1 MQSAEIKELYQ
12 QKTGSPPGPAVSKFI
27 DQLKVREV
35 AKIWSAMGEGEDFI
49 GAIKRIIGD
58 QIRKAGGGE
67 EVDDLDLDANLA
79 KLEELKV
86 QQEREKEE
94 RAAAKAAERVR
105 LAAEKER
112 LEKEKV
118 ERAAREAAEKAAAEA
133 EAKKQQERAEKEAK
147 EAVIREEAARKAEAE
162 ARAAEEAA
170 AKAIAE
176 ADEAARQRESADQA
190 EAEAA
195 ARRMAEAKAM
205 KEAAEAAEKE
215 AKARA
220 AAEKA
225 AAQAAQ
231 ERAEALNEAQAMMQE
246 VLAQQA
252 RERAEEEKKRAEEE
266 AAEAERLAELE
277 KAAAEEE
284 DEEPEEE
291 EEEPVTEEAK
301 EAHAEKQDSMSL
313 PVTIK
318 LKDKDEQ
325 VGIHGL
331 IAIGGR
337 VRAIELISGGACER
351 AGVVAASV
359 IKEVHGHVIT
369 SKDDL
374 IDAVKAVRAEGL
386 TEFQMVTEPPLT
398 KEELNQDMEKIR
410 EDRKRK
416 AKEQVN
422 NAMNTAAQLIIDL
435 CLVGCKDLIPGSSK
449 STYAEV
455 KLRSVGSDGTV
466 GSDHPNPQKSTTKVV
481 KDLSPQYALL
491 CFLPPLILLTLS
503 QSLIILTNSF
513 DHKVRLVVPPSD
525 CIRVSLFGQKV
536 CQTLLK
542 IVLPVE

>member
-12 QKTGSPPGPAVSKFI
+12 QKTGAPPGPSVGKFI

-67 EVDDLDLDANLA
+67 DVDDLDLDANLA
-79 KLEELKV
+79 KLDQLKI

-94 RAAAKAAERVR
+94 RAAAKAAERIR

-118 ERAAREAAEKAAAEA
+118 ERAAKEATEKAAAEA

-147 EAVIREEAARKAEAE
+147 EAEIREEAARKAEAE
-162 ARAAEEAA
+162 ARVAEIAA
-170 AKAIAE
+170 AKAMAE
-176 ADEAARQRESADQA
+176 AEEAARQRESADNA

-225 AAQAAQ
+225 AALAAQ

-252 RERAEEEKKRAEEE
+252 RDRAIEEKRRAEEETAES
-266 AAEAERLAELE
+266 ERLAELE
-277 KAAAEEE
+277 KAAAEDDDD
-284 DEEPEEE
+284 DESSEEE
-291 EEEPVTEEAK
+291 SEEEPSTK
-301 EAHAEKQDSMSL
+301 EAAEEKQEKQDSMSI

-331 IAIGGR
+331 IAVGGR
-337 VRAIELISGGACER
+337 VRAIELIQDGACER
-351 AGVVAASV
+351 AGVVSASV
-359 IKEVHGHVIT
+359 IKEVHGHPIT

-374 IDAVKAVRAEGL
+374 IEAVKAVRAEGL
-386 TEFQMVTEPPLT
+386 LEFQIVTEPPLT
-398 KEELNQDMEKIR
+398 KAELSQDMQKIR

-416 AKEQVN
+416 AKDQVGK
-422 NAMNTAAQLIIDL
+422 AMTSASQLIVDL

-449 STYAEV
+449 NMYAEI
-455 KLRSVGSDGTV
+455 KLRSVGSDGSV

-481 KDLSPQYALL
+481 KDDLSPKYV
-491 CFLPPLILLTLS
+491 FIKFGYEVNTVGIVV
-503 QSLIILTNSF
+503 IIEINY
-513 DHKVRLVVPPSD
+513 
-525 CIRVSLFGQKV
+525 
-536 CQTLLK
+536 
-542 IVLPVE
+542 